1 LEVNG
6 KIRLGGGEAVDFQDV
21 LSGEMGTA
29 ALAGSVV
36 ATPLAYLLGSGFSDM
51 RIEGIDLSVKS
62 TNERSLATL
71 EQVWSTKSEV
81 KPGEHIEVMAL
92 LRLPGGQ
99 AVTQKIP
106 VDIPEN
112 VSDKALMLAVGG
124 GSNINALQFR
134 LTPPGSAARDIHQV
148 VKALNRMRR
157 NNRLYA
163 LLMAP
168 QRSFIMQGDEYP
180 SPPPSLV
187 QTFMADPAAASSVN
201 FSGTSVVGDFEAAA
215 SSLMIHGQKTLL
227 LKVVGPGL

>member
-1 LEVNG
+1 
-6 KIRLGGGEAVDFQDV
+6 
-21 LSGEMGTA
+21 
-29 ALAGSVV
+29 
-36 ATPLAYLLGSGFSDM
+36 
-51 RIEGIDLSVKS
+51 
-62 TNERSLATL
+62 
-71 EQVWSTKSEV
+71 
-81 KPGEHIEVMAL
+81 
-92 LRLPGGQ
+92 
-99 AVTQKIP
+99 
-106 VDIPEN
+106 
-112 VSDKALMLAVGG
+112 MLAVGG